1 MALAFLK
8 QKKHK
13 VTLAIFVSVTVIVLL
28 VAFAVNRYWS
38 PILADKIKSGVLKN
52 SNGLY
57 RVDFADVKLRILEGK
72 LIFYNVTFKPDT
84 NVYNKQN
91 KQHLAPNTLFEL
103 HAQRLVL
110 SHIHPFKLYFDHL
123 LNIDQVTLT
132 APEIRITYLLNKDKD
147 TVTADNRTLWQ
158 KVKADLKSIHIG
170 DIFLNDANFKY
181 YNHADGKVRLTELK
195 ELNMHGNDLLIDS
208 ASQTDKSR
216 FLYFKDVVADL
227 NNYKSKSANGL
238 YTYSVKRL
246 KLSTRLSQVN
256 AVGLSWEPVKT
267 ALFIKSTRK
276 DKFNLKLD
284 SAQLNNFDF
293 MFYHKYRTISCSSL
307 TMVGGN
313 FDIFSN
319 PNKIKTYNDKITSF
333 PNIAVHNLK
342 TEVKIDTVII
352 KQVDINY
359 SEYNT
364 KSKQV
369 GTISFNNT
377 NARVYNFT
385 NNKLALQK
393 NNIGR
398 IQVASHFMDHGKL
411 DVAFVFNLTDKKASY
426 SYKGT
431 LGTMGLQAVN
441 PATMPLAMVKISSG
455 TVKALNFDFKADS
468 KRSKGKVTFLYNDLK
483 VNIMRADTTN
493 AILKKK
499 LIESLFA
506 NIFIL
511 KHNNPD
517 KEGEIPRSF
526 NVNYNRPI
534 TATFF
539 STLWQTLLIGI
550 KPAVGYDDKT
560 RKAAT
565 ERIAQGELNKKN
577 RQTKKEMRQARR
589 AERKLK
595 RALKKQQKEAEKAA
609 EKAAENKN

>member
-13 VTLAIFVSVTVIVLL
+13 ITLAIFVSVTVFILF

-38 PILADKIKSGVLKN
+38 PILAGKIKSGVLKG

-57 RVDFADVKLRILEGK
+57 KVDFADVKLRILEGK

-84 NVYNKQN
+84 DVYNKQN

-123 LNIDQVTLT
+123 LDINQMVLT

-158 KVKADLKSIHIG
+158 KIKADLRSIHVG
-170 DIFLNDANFKY
+170 DIFINDANFKY

-208 ASQTDKSR
+208 ATQTDKSR

-256 AVGLSWEPVKT
+256 AVGLSWEPIKT
-267 ALFIKSTRK
+267 GLFIKNTRK
-276 DKFNLKLD
+276 DKFTLKLD

-293 MFYHKYRTISCSSL
+293 LFYHKYRSMSCSSMIL
-307 TMVGGN
+307 IGGN
-313 FDIFSN
+313 FDIFNN
-319 PNKIKTYNDKITSF
+319 PNKIKTFKNKITSF

-352 KQVDINY
+352 KHVDINY
-359 SEYNT
+359 SEFNK
-364 KSKQV
+364 KSRQV

-377 NARVYNFT
+377 NGKIFNFT
-385 NNKLALQK
+385 NNKIALQK
-393 NNIGR
+393 NNIGK
-398 IQVASHFMDHGKL
+398 IQVSSRFMDHGKL
-411 DVAFVFNLTDKKASY
+411 DVAFVFNLTDKNASY
-426 SYKGT
+426 SYKGS
-431 LGTMGLQAVN
+431 LGTMGMQAVN
-441 PATMPLAMVKISSG
+441 PATIPLAMIKISSG
-455 TVKALNFDFKADS
+455 TLKSLNFDFKADS
-468 KRSKGKVTFLYNDLK
+468 KRSRGKVTFLYNDLK
-483 VNIMRADTTN
+483 VNILKADTTN
-493 AILKKK
+493 EILKKK

-517 KEGEIPRSF
+517 KVGEIPRTFS
-526 NVNYNRPI
+526 VNYTRPI
-534 TATFF
+534 TTTFF

-550 KPAVGYDDKT
+550 KPAVGFDDKT

-565 ERIAQGELNKKN
+565 ERMAKGDLNKKN
-577 RQTKKEMRQARR
+577 RQIKKEMRKQRR

-595 RALKKQQKEAEKAA
+595 RAVEKRQKEGEKRQKEAAKSPL
-609 EKAAENKN
+609 